1 MLNTKLT
8 TPYILLTAGLL
19 TLTACA
25 GEDGAAGA
33 QGPNGEQGAAGPAG
47 PAGPAGED
55 GADGQDGA
63 QGPIGEQGP
72 AGPAAGPPTDA
83 TPIEKALF
91 ALGGQDK
98 LQTLESFRYSAT
110 GVRSAQGEA
119 FSPEQSADLAAVA
132 VDVIQDV
139 DGDQL
144 RLDIERQN
152 FLFGAQL
159 TFSFIIDG
167 DLGAGVGAESA
178 FGIPLGELPADRVA
192 STKIQNTLLNPHALI
207 KQLIQDPSL
216 ATDKGLTLLESS
228 PHHVLEVSGQALPL
242 TLYVNAATGQLT
254 RISTR
259 AAEPLLC
266 DVPVD
271 VYLLDWKAS
280 AQGTYFPTTALLAV
294 DGELAY
300 QETRSTVEVNPT
312 LDADTFDLPAGAT
325 PMADAALAQRGAAWF
340 PFLEAFG
347 ALGVP
352 LEGDQTF
359 VMSQELSPGVWLI
372 GGSTHNA
379 MIVEQQSG
387 LVFLEPVLTPLRVR
401 SIIQWAQQQYPNK
414 PITHAVLSHHHSDH
428 SGGVR
433 ELIAQGVEIVAHE
446 SVRGYLQHITR
457 ASCDVDPTQ
466 QTPTQPLRFTAVPD
480 GGELTLADATNPLRI
495 LDVESDHAEDMVFPY
510 LPSTG
515 AVFIVDVY
523 SPGLT
528 PFLPLAIQARD
539 ELTRLGITINSIV
552 GGHGGVATLADL
564 DAAIGR

>member
-1 MLNTKLT
+1 MLHIKLT
-8 TPYILLTAGLL
+8 TPYILLTAALL
-19 TLTACA
+19 TMTACA
-25 GEDGAAGA
+25 GEDGETGPAGPAGA
-33 QGPNGEQGAAGPAG
+33 QGPAG

-55 GADGQDGA
+55 GAAGQDGA
-63 QGPIGEQGP
+63 QGPAGEQGP

-83 TPIEKALF
+83 TPLEKALF

-98 LQTLESFRYSAT
+98 VQALTSFRYNAT
-110 GVRSAQGEA
+110 GVRSTQGEA
-119 FSPEQSADLAAVA
+119 FRPEDSSDIAAA
-132 VDVIQDV
+132 TVDVIQDI

-144 RLDIERQN
+144 RLDIKRQS

-159 TFSFIIDG
+159 TFSFVIDKE
-167 DLGAGVGAESA
+167 LGVGIGAESA
-178 FGIPLGELPADRVA
+178 FGIPLGDLPADRVA
-192 STKIQNTLLNPHALI
+192 STKIQHTLLNPHALI
-207 KQLIQDPSL
+207 KKLVQDPSL
-216 ATDKGLTLLESS
+216 AEDKGLALIDRS

-242 TLYVNAATGQLT
+242 TLYVNATTGQLT

-271 VYLLDWKAS
+271 VYLLDWTAS
-280 AQGTYFPTTALLAV
+280 AQGTTFPKTVLLAV
-294 DGELAY
+294 DEAVAY
-300 QETRSTVEVNPT
+300 QETRGEVEVNPT
-312 LDADTFDLPAGAT
+312 LDADTFDFPAGAM
-325 PMADAALAQRGAAWF
+325 PMADVALAQRGAAWF

-379 MIVEQQSG
+379 MIIEQQNG

-428 SGGVR
+428 TGGVR
-433 ELIAQGVEIVAHE
+433 ELIAQGVQIVAHE
-446 SVRGYLQHITR
+446 SMQPYLQHITR

-466 QTPTQPLRFTAVPD
+466 QTPTQPLRFVPVPE
-480 GGELTLADATNPLRI
+480 GGELVLADATNPLRV
-495 LDVESDHAEDMVFPY
+495 LDVQNDHAEDMVFPY

-552 GGHGGVATLADL
+552 GGHGGIATLADL

>member
-1 MLNTKLT
+1 MLNTKLI
-8 TPYILLTAGLL
+8 TPYLLLIAGLL

-25 GEDGAAGA
+25 GEDGAAGEQGQPGA
-33 QGPNGEQGAAGPAG
+33 QGPQG
-47 PAGPAGED
+47 PAGPAGEN

-72 AGPAAGPPTDA
+72 AGQPAGPPSDA
-83 TPIEKALF
+83 TPLEKALF

-98 LQTLESFRYSAT
+98 LQAMESFRYSAT

-119 FSPEQSADLAAVA
+119 FSPEDSADLATVS
-132 VDVIQDV
+132 VDVTQDV

-167 DLGAGVGAESA
+167 DLGAGIGAESA
-178 FGIPLGELPADRVA
+178 FGVPLGALPADRVA
-192 STKIQNTLLNPHALI
+192 STKIQHTLLNPHALI

-216 ATDKGLTLLESS
+216 ATDKGLALVESS

-280 AQGTYFPTTALLAV
+280 AQGTYFPTTTLLAI
-294 DGELAY
+294 DKELAY
-300 QETRSTVEVNPT
+300 QETRGEVEVNPT
-312 LDADTFDLPAGAT
+312 IAAQTFEFPAGAM
-325 PMADAALAQRGAAWF
+325 PAADAALAQRGAAWF

-379 MIVEQQSG
+379 MIIEQQDR
-387 LVFLEPVLTPLRVR
+387 LVFLEPVLTPLRTK
-401 SIIQWAQQQYPNK
+401 SIIQWARQQYPNK

-428 SGGVR
+428 TGGVR

-446 SVRGYLQHITR
+446 SMYPYLQRIAR
-457 ASCDVDPTQ
+457 ASCEVDPTQ
-466 QTPTQPLRFTAVPD
+466 QTPTQALRFTAVPE
-480 GGELTLADATNPLRI
+480 GGELVLADGTNPLRV
-495 LDVESDHAEDMVFPY
+495 LDVQNDHAEDMVFPY

-515 AVFIVDVY
+515 AIFIVDVY
-523 SPGLT
+523 SPGIT